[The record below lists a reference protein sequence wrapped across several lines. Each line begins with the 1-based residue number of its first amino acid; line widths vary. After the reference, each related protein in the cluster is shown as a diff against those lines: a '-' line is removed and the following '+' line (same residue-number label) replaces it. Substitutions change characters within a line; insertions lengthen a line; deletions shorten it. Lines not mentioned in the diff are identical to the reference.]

1 MKIRDDEVWNLS
13 PSEAIARQ
21 RALAAH
27 IVRDGDPEP
36 VRLIAGVDVAVGSR
50 SGKRPGRGAVV
61 ILSYPDL
68 KPVEQAT
75 VERDVSFPYIPGL
88 LSFREIPVLLPA
100 FAKLR
105 SRPDLL
111 IVDGQGMAHPRRIGI
126 ASHLGLLLDL
136 PSIGCA
142 KSRLTGVAERL
153 NEEQGSIA
161 WLADRTE
168 IVGAA
173 VRTRANIKPVY
184 VSIGHKI
191 SLDAAIRW
199 VLLLVRGFRLPEPT
213 RLAHQAAAGSVI
225 VE

>member
-1 MKIRDDEVWNLS
+1 MEIHDDEVWNLS

-21 RALAAH
+21 RALAANV
-27 IVRDGDPEP
+27 VREGDPES

-50 SGKRPGRGAVV
+50 LGNRPGRGAVV
-61 ILSYPDL
+61 VISYPDL

-75 VERDVSFPYIPGL
+75 VEEDVSFPYIPGL

-111 IVDGQGMAHPRRIGI
+111 IVDGQGIAHPRRIGI
-126 ASHLGLLLDL
+126 ACHLGLLLDL

-142 KSRLTGVAERL
+142 KSRLTGAFDSL

-161 WLADRTE
+161 WLTDGSE
-168 IVGAA
+168 VVGAA
-173 VRTRANIKPVY
+173 VRTRAKIKPVY

-191 SLDAAIRW
+191 SLGAAIRW

-213 RLAHQAAAGSVI
+213 RLAHHAAAGSNFVA
-225 VE
+225 